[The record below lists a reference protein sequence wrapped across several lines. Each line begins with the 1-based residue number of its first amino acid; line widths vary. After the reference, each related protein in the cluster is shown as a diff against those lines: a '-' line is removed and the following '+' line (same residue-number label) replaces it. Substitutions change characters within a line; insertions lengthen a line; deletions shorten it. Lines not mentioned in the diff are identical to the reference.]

1 MPARRDALV
10 AVGAAASAAR
20 VLRKDFTS
28 RLTARVGSAA
38 LRRGMHSGNRA
49 WFYVAAGATGL
60 RIAHKYLGRKEDVLS
75 IKLRPG
81 ESIQIREIIRTK

>member
-1 MPARRDALV
+1 MARRDALI

-28 RLTARVGSAA
+28 RMTARVGSAA

-60 RIAHKYLGRKEDVLS
+60 RLAHKYLGRKEDVFS
-75 IKLRPG
+75 FRLRPG
-81 ESIQIREIIRTK
+81 EAVEIREIGRAK